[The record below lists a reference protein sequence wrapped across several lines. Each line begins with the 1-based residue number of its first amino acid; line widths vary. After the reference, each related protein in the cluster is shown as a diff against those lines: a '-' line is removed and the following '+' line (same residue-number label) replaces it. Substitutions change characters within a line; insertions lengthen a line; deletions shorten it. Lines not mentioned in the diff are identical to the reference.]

1 MVKRRKGFSA
11 SHSKATSRRLQSAT
25 LGTHVP
31 STKQRSSRHVNADQV
46 GFSNTRKNQR
56 AARGVVQNVASHAQA
71 GAGRVRVS
79 QREFA
84 RETRRRARVRHIG
97 FIVIAL
103 VALLAIAG
111 GVGGFTYYTSLESQ
125 LSLKDSD
132 AKSALV
138 SSGENEPYY
147 TLVCA
152 DVTDA
157 RVANAEKSYV
167 LALVR
172 TDEQNKRATIVS
184 IPSNLRVTLTDGNQ
198 HRIIEAY
205 EQSGDAALI
214 SAVSSF
220 AGVSISHYV
229 KTDAAGISRMV
240 SDLGD
245 LTVQVNEEIDD
256 PRAGADFIPAGQQI
270 LGSDAVLT
278 LLRANNFQD
287 APERMAQNQQ
297 AVLSAFSLA
306 LIDKDALSLCQF
318 IDASDGAFGCDVS
331 LLAVLSMADA
341 LRGMSQSEIYSA
353 MVPGYELEQ
362 DGVVYYRA
370 SSDAWASMM
379 ELVTAGENPLVED
392 LPTAAAPDSFT
403 LTVRNGAGITGAAAQ
418 ISESLID
425 RGFDV
430 VDVGNTDTAVYT
442 ETLVIYK
449 DDEFAAAAQ
458 SVSEALGLGRL
469 VQDVSF
475 YQFDSDVLL
484 ILGSDWKP
492 AA

>member
-31 STKQRSSRHVNADQV
+31 AQKRRQSGHVNADQV

-56 AARGVVQNVASHAQA
+56 AARGVVQNVGNHPSINT
-71 GAGRVRVS
+71 GRGRVTHR
-79 QREFA
+79 QFA
-84 RETRRRARVRHIG
+84 QETRRRARIRRIG
-97 FIVIAL
+97 FIAVAL
-103 VALLAIAG
+103 VILLCVAG
-111 GVGGFTYYTSLESQ
+111 AVGGFTYYTSLDSK

-132 AKSALV
+132 AKTALTLPD
-138 SSGENEPYY
+138 ENEPYY
-147 TLVCA
+147 TVVFA
-152 DVTDA
+152 DVTDSTLA
-157 RVANAEKSYV
+157 SGEKSYA

-172 TDEQNKRATIVS
+172 TDEQNQQATIVS
-184 IPSNLRVTLTDGNQ
+184 IPTNLRVTLSDGDV
-198 HRIIEAY
+198 HRIVDAY

-214 SAVSSF
+214 QAVSSF
-220 AGVSISHYV
+220 AGVPISHYV
-229 KTDAAGISRMV
+229 KTDAIGISRMV
-240 SDLGD
+240 SELGD
-245 LTVQVNEEIDD
+245 LTVQVNEEVDD
-256 PRAGADFIPAGQQI
+256 PKAGADYIPAGTQT
-270 LGSDAVLT
+270 LGDAAILT

-297 AVLSAFSLA
+297 TVLSAFSLA
-306 LIDKDALSLCQF
+306 LLDKDALSLCQF
-318 IDASDGAFGCDVS
+318 IDAADGAFGCDVS
-331 LLAVLSMADA
+331 LPTVLSMAGS
-341 LRGMSQSEIYSA
+341 LRGMIEQNIYTA
-353 MVPGYELEQ
+353 TVPGYEVEQ
-362 DGVVYYRA
+362 EGVTYYRA
-370 SSDAWASMM
+370 SAETFSAMM
-379 ELVTAGENPLVED
+379 ELVKAGENPIVDEV
-392 LPTAAAPDSFT
+392 PAAAAPDSFT

-418 ISESLID
+418 ISESLTD

-449 DDEFAAAAQ
+449 SDEFEAAAQ
-458 SVSEALGLGRL
+458 SVTEALGLGRL

-492 AA
+492 AS